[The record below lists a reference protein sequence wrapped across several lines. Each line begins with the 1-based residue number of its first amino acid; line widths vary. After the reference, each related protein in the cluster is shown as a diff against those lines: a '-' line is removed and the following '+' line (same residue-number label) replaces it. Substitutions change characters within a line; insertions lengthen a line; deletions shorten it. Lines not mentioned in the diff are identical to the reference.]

1 MESTILCLIGIG
13 VLALLGLQ
21 NSLMLTMRHKTLIK
35 QNHPCGQ
42 VMQSQYASIG
52 KIPVAY
58 IAALFYGGILG
69 QLLQMF
75 QAEQVTWTWIS
86 TGITLAILASCY
98 YAYLLFYKLRL
109 TCLICIRLYLIN
121 AMMAICLL
129 GYYWY
134 G

>member
-1 MESTILCLIGIG
+1 
-13 VLALLGLQ
+13 
-21 NSLMLTMRHKTLIK
+21 MLTMKHQTLTRR
-35 QNHPCGQ
+35 NNPCNQ
-42 VMQSQYASIG
+42 VMQSQYAVIG
-52 KIPVAY
+52 KVPVAY

-69 QLLQMF
+69 QLLHMF
-75 QAEQVTWTWIS
+75 QAEKVTWLWIS
-86 TGITLAILASCY
+86 TGIIIAILVSCY

-109 TCLICIRLYLIN
+109 KCMACIRLYLIN